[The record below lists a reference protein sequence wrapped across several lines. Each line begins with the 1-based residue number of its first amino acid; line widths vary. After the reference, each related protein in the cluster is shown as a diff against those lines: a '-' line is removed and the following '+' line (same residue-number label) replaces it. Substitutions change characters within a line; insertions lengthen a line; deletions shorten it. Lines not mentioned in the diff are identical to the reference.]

1 VEASESRPLNTGL
14 NRLAAWSVPT
24 SDPPPDS
31 KLFAIDLVTSAAQ
44 FQACRLGALRFAQIT
59 SRTHAVDR
67 MVPGESSGGTPAYLL
82 IVQLE
87 GRGLL
92 SQYGH
97 QAQLA
102 PGDLALTDCSVRY
115 RHRIDAD
122 SSLLLVRMPA
132 KALRAHLPSPEQFC
146 GRRLAASGAMTPLAA
161 ALSRGL
167 FAQAHSGL
175 PAMAHDCL
183 SRQLLETVALAFTQD
198 FGQLISSSAVV
209 GGRYARARLFI
220 EQNLSDPE
228 LGPLSVAGALNVSAR
243 YLRMIF
249 ASEGECISAYLLR
262 RRLEETA
269 RQLADARWRGRSICE
284 IAFSWGFN
292 SAPHF
297 SRSFRE
303 HFGMSPREYR
313 ARQTTPDGNL
323 QPDSLAATA

>member
-1 VEASESRPLNTGL
+1 VEASESRAVNTSL
-14 NRLAAWSVPT
+14 NRLAAWTAST
-24 SDPPPDS
+24 GDHLSDN
-31 KLFAIDLVTSAAQ
+31 KLFAADLITSNAH
-44 FQACRLGALRFAQIT
+44 FQTCRLGALRFAQVT
-59 SRTHAVDR
+59 SRGNAVDR
-67 MVPGESSGGTPAYLL
+67 LVPGETNGGTPACMLV
-82 IVQLE
+82 VQIE
-87 GRGLL
+87 GQGLL

-97 QAQLA
+97 QAGLT
-102 PGDLALTDCSVRY
+102 PGDLALADCGARF

-146 GRRLAASGAMTPLAA
+146 GRRLAATGSMASLAA
-161 ALSRGL
+161 ALARSL
-167 FAQAHSGL
+167 FAQAQSGL
-175 PAMAHDCL
+175 PAIAHDCL
-183 SRQLLETVALAFTQD
+183 ARQLLETVALAYTQD
-198 FGQLISSSAVV
+198 FGQLISTSSVV
-209 GGRYARARLFI
+209 GGRYARARLFV
-220 EQNLSDPE
+220 EQNLGDPE
-228 LGPLSVAGALNVSAR
+228 LGPLSVASALNVSAR

-249 ASEGECISAYLLR
+249 ASEGECISAYVLR

-269 RQLADARWRGRSICE
+269 RQLADPRWRGRSICE

-313 ARQTTPDGNL
+313 ARQTTADGNL

>member
-1 VEASESRPLNTGL
+1 VEASESRPVNTGL
-14 NRLAAWSVPT
+14 NRLAAWST
-24 SDPPPDS
+24 STGDPLPDS
-31 KLFAIDLVTSAAQ
+31 KLFAADLVTSTAQ
-44 FQACRLGALRFAQIT
+44 FQACRLGALRFAQVT
-59 SRTHAVDR
+59 SRANAVDR
-67 MVPGESSGGTPAYLL
+67 MVPGEASGGAPAYVL

-97 QAQLA
+97 QAELA
-102 PGDLALTDCSVRY
+102 PGDLALADCNVRY
-115 RHRIDAD
+115 RHRIDTD
-122 SSLLLVRMPA
+122 SVLLLVRMPA

-146 GRRLAASGAMTPLAA
+146 GRRLAASGAMTSLAA

-175 PAMAHDCL
+175 PAIAHDCL
-183 SRQLLETVALAFTQD
+183 ARQLLETVALAFTQD
-198 FGQLISSSAVV
+198 FGQLISASAVV

-220 EQNLSDPE
+220 EQHLSDPE

-249 ASEGECISAYLLR
+249 AGEGECISAYVLR

-269 RQLADARWRGRSICE
+269 RQLADPRWRGRSICE

-313 ARQTTPDGNL
+313 ARQTMPDGTL
-323 QPDSLAATA
+323 QPDTLAATA